1 MFSGDASHSRR
12 LFFRPAVGSLPS
24 ARHCSHVCGFLKS
37 NWPFLPGRNCVRGMV
52 RSHTW
57 HVNGFAAA
65 SLDLCSFTAL
75 FVLPPSL
82 PASAPSLPAS
92 LPASARSSLE
102 RVFAPP
108 RCPCSRPSCPC
119 SRPSCPYSPFISA
132 RQAWHLVHAPCGN
145 NLKTKSSRVWTPN
158 SFSNFQ

>member
-1 MFSGDASHSRR
+1 MNYAEMRICFIAAEIWNGRKRVNSPGNMSDMFSGDASHSRR

-75 FVLPPSL
+75 FVLPPS
-82 PASAPSLPAS
+82 
-92 LPASARSSLE
+92 
-102 RVFAPP
+102 
-108 RCPCSRPSCPC
+108 
-119 SRPSCPYSPFISA
+119 SPLISA
-132 RQAWHLVHAPCGN
+132 RQAWHLDHAPCGN